1 MMRSP
6 KSTFITAIISPARV
20 LLAALAV
27 SGCST
32 FQSGATPGGGAS
44 SPSAKASVSKRPG
57 SGITVTSS
65 AGLTK
70 AMHDRYGGKYLKTL
84 SFLQNNTAYTTT
96 GQEQKSQWYKHMEV
110 PGKLRIA
117 FLPASQK
124 SGLVQ
129 VDDRVASF
137 DNGIRVDFRPSVNP
151 TLLLTADVYVAPV
164 SAITRALDSLDV
176 DGEIIRSD
184 VWDGDPVYVVGAK
197 AGDST
202 SNQLW
207 VDKDNLR
214 LVRFIQ
220 RSKTGERTIVSD
232 IRVGGYKE
240 IQGFDVPTEFLVI
253 RNGRPLWRE
262 QYADVRVNEEFP
274 PGTFDQARWHDI
286 PIPK

>member
-1 MMRSP
+1 MIRSAR
-6 KSTFITAIISPARV
+6 STFIPAIITPGRI
-20 LLAALAV
+20 LIAALAV
-27 SGCST
+27 SGCSSL
-32 FQSGATPGGGAS
+32 QSGAKPDGS
-44 SPSAKASVSKRPG
+44 PSPSASATASKRPG

-65 AGLTK
+65 SGLIK
-70 AMHDRYGGKYLKTL
+70 AMHDRYGGKYLKTMR
-84 SFLQNNTAYTTT
+84 FLQNNTRYTTT
-96 GQEQKSQWYKHMEV
+96 GEEQKSQWYEHMEL

-137 DNGIRVDFRPSVNP
+137 DNGIRVDFRPSINP
-151 TLLLTADVYVAPV
+151 LLLLTGDVYVAPV
-164 SAITRALDSLDV
+164 AQVMRALDSLSV
-176 DGEIIRSD
+176 DAEIIRSD
-184 VWDGDPVYVVGAK
+184 VWEGDPVYVMGAK

-220 RSKTGERTIVSD
+220 RSRMGERTIVSD
-232 IRVGGYKE
+232 IRVSGYRE
-240 IQGFDVPTEFLVI
+240 IEGFDVPTTFLVF
-253 RNGRPLWRE
+253 RNGRPFWRE
-262 QYADVRVNEEFP
+262 QYTDVRVNEVFP

-286 PIPK
+286 PIPN